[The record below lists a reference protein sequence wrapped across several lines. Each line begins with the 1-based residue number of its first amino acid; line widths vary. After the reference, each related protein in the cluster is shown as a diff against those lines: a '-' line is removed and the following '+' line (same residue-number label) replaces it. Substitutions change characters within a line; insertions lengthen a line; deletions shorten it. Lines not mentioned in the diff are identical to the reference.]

1 MAKAIRQS
9 VIEGP
14 REAAHNKDRIIIN
27 SIYDIDIIHENGK
40 HLDSFSFKYRGLRN
54 VTFFL
59 RTGIYD
65 LDNFGSLIINTF
77 GSNPHLGCVYNSS
90 QNVAIAKQQRCFKLY
105 SW

>member
-40 HLDSFSFKYRGLRN
+40 HLDSFSSW
-54 VTFFL
+54 
-59 RTGIYD
+59 IYFP
-65 LDNFGSLIINTF
+65 LSIGGS
-77 GSNPHLGCVYNSS
+77 
-90 QNVAIAKQQRCFKLY
+90 AM
-105 SW
+105 

>member
-40 HLDSFSFKYRGLRN
+40 HLD
-54 VTFFL
+54 
-59 RTGIYD
+59 IYSR
-65 LDNFGSLIINTF
+65 F
-77 GSNPHLGCVYNSS
+77 
-90 QNVAIAKQQRCFKLY
+90 R
-105 SW
+105 

>member
-40 HLDSFSFKYRGLRN
+40 HLDIDSPVFFGSIGAQKL
-54 VTFFL
+54 TFF
-59 RTGIYD
+59 IQ
-65 LDNFGSLIINTF
+65 
-77 GSNPHLGCVYNSS
+77 NPPVRYG
-90 QNVAIAKQQRCFKLY
+90 
-105 SW
+105 

>member
-40 HLDSFSFKYRGLRN
+40 HLDSFSFLDSFSVKYRGLHN
-54 VTFFL
+54 VTF
-59 RTGIYD
+59 
-65 LDNFGSLIINTF
+65 S
-77 GSNPHLGCVYNSS
+77 
-90 QNVAIAKQQRCFKLY
+90 
-105 SW
+105 

>member
-40 HLDSFSFKYRGLRN
+40 HLD
-54 VTFFL
+54 FL
-59 RTGIYD
+59 DSHFLSIGA
-65 LDNFGSLIINTF
+65 
-77 GSNPHLGCVYNSS
+77 P
-90 QNVAIAKQQRCFKLY
+90 
-105 SW
+105 

>member
-40 HLDSFSFKYRGLRN
+40 HLDSFSWIHYPFKYRGLRN
-54 VTFFL
+54 LTF
-59 RTGIYD
+59 
-65 LDNFGSLIINTF
+65 S
-77 GSNPHLGCVYNSS
+77 
-90 QNVAIAKQQRCFKLY
+90 
-105 SW
+105 

>member
-40 HLDSFSFKYRGLRN
+40 HLDFLQSLDSHLFKYRGSA
-54 VTFFL
+54 V
-59 RTGIYD
+59 
-65 LDNFGSLIINTF
+65 
-77 GSNPHLGCVYNSS
+77 
-90 QNVAIAKQQRCFKLY
+90 
-105 SW
+105 

>member
-40 HLDSFSFKYRGLRN
+40 HLD
-54 VTFFL
+54 
-59 RTGIYD
+59 ID
-65 LDNFGSLIINTF
+65 SLVL
-77 GSNPHLGCVYNSS
+77 SEV
-90 QNVAIAKQQRCFKLY
+90 
-105 SW
+105 